1 MIAPWSLI
9 RCTMALSTNYWY
21 RRRAHVQ
28 AEIKHVADGRGG
40 RRTRP
45 AEHISTRDE
54 VGKHKL
60 DFDVRRACSTQLRQ
74 PRQ

>member
-28 AEIKHVADGRGG
+28 AA
-40 RRTRP
+40 
-45 AEHISTRDE
+45 A
-54 VGKHKL
+54 L
-60 DFDVRRACSTQLRQ
+60 MLW
-74 PRQ
+74 